1 MRFSEAW
8 LRDWVA
14 PAIDTATLSAQLT
27 MAGLEVDAVEP
38 AAPAFSGVVVGLVR
52 ERERHPDAEKL
63 SVCQVDAGQGE
74 PLQIVCGAA
83 NVAAGMRVPVALV
96 GAVLPGGL
104 KIKRAKLRGLE
115 SLGMIC
121 SAVELGLAETSDG
134 ILPLPADA
142 PIGRDF
148 RDWLQLDDACIEVD
162 LTPDRGDCLSLA
174 GIAREVGVINRVQVA
189 GPRIDPVAPASDDR
203 FLVRLD
209 AGHACPR
216 YVCRIVRGVNVAAQ
230 TPLWMRERLRRSGLR
245 SLGPVVDV
253 TNYVLLE
260 LGQPMHAFDLARLD
274 GEIRVRMAE
283 PGERLALLNG
293 EDITLRP
300 DTLVIADSKVP
311 VALAGI
317 MGGAA
322 SAVGEGTL
330 DILFESAFFAPAA
343 IAGKARSYGLH
354 TDSSHRFERGVDPQ
368 LQVRALERAT
378 RLLLDI
384 CGGEPGPVVEA
395 LSPGDLPKRAALLL
409 RRSRVGQV
417 LGLTLADSEVED
429 ILTRLGMEV
438 APTADG
444 WEVLPPSSR
453 FDAVLEVDLIAE
465 IGRIHGYD
473 NIPMAHAPTAATTRA
488 RLETAF
494 DLDRARF
501 ALVARGYQEVIT
513 YSFVNPEVQA
523 LVAPGRAVLTLA
535 NPISADLSVM
545 RTGLWP
551 GLLQA
556 ARQNLARQQ
565 SRVRIFESGL
575 RYLPEPGEAGVPRQ
589 DAVLG
594 GLVVGPV
601 LPEQWGQAGRGA
613 DFFDLKADVEAILGL
628 TGRAGAFAFVPA
640 EHPALHPGQ
649 TARIERDGLEVG
661 VLGMLH
667 PALAARLDI
676 GADAYLFELALEG
689 LGQGRLPAFRSLSKF
704 PSIRRDIALVVD
716 AGVTRGQVEASI
728 AAAEPDLLQEIVLF
742 DIYQGN
748 KIDAGRKSLA
758 LGLILQASSQ
768 TLTDH
773 EVDLSIGRILA
784 RLESDIG
791 ARLRD

>member
-8 LRDWVA
+8 LREWVS
-14 PAIDTATLSAQLT
+14 PPVDSETLAAQLT

-38 AAPAFSGVVVGLVR
+38 AAPAFNGVVVGLVVR
-52 ERERHPDAEKL
+52 RERHPDAEKL
-63 SVCQVDAGQGE
+63 SVCQVDAGQGAE
-74 PLQIVCGAA
+74 LQIVCGAA
-83 NVAAGMRVPVALV
+83 NVAAGMKVPVALV
-96 GAVLPGGL
+96 GAQLPGGFR
-104 KIKRAKLRGLE
+104 IKRAKLRGVE

-121 SAVELGLAETSDG
+121 SASELGLAESSEG
-134 ILPLPADA
+134 ILTLPADA
-142 PIGRDF
+142 EIGRDF
-148 RDWLQLDDACIEVD
+148 RDWLSLDDACIEVD

-174 GIAREVGVINRVQVA
+174 GIAREVGVINRSPVS
-189 GPRIDPVAPASDDR
+189 GPALDPVAAMIEDR
-203 FLVRLD
+203 FPVRLE

-216 YVCRIVRGVNVAAQ
+216 YVCRIIRNVAVGAE

-274 GEIRVRMAE
+274 GEIRVRLAQ
-283 PGERLALLNG
+283 PGERLGLLNG
-293 EDITLRP
+293 AEIELRP
-300 DTLVIADSKVP
+300 DTLVIADRRVP

-317 MGGAA
+317 MGGAW
-322 SAVGEGTL
+322 SAVGEGTR
-330 DILFESAFFAPAA
+330 DILLESAFFAPAVA
-343 IAGKARSYGLH
+343 AGKARSYGLH
-354 TDSSHRFERGVDPQ
+354 TDSSHRFERGVDPE

-384 CGGEPGPVVEA
+384 VGGEPGPVVEA
-395 LSPGDLPKRAALLL
+395 QSPADLPRRKALVL
-409 RRSRVGQV
+409 RRTRVAQI
-417 LGLTLADSEVED
+417 LGLHLEDAIIAD
-429 ILTRLGMEV
+429 ILTRLGMAVSPLAE
-438 APTADG
+438 G

-473 NIPMAHAPTAATTRA
+473 NIPMAHAPTRATTRA
-488 RLETAF
+488 PAETAF
-494 DLDRARF
+494 DLDRARQ

-513 YSFVNPEVQA
+513 YSFVSPELQA
-523 LVAPGRAVLTLA
+523 LVAPGQPTLALA

-551 GLLQA
+551 GLLGA
-556 ARQNLARQQ
+556 ARQNLTRQQ
-565 SRVRIFESGL
+565 ERVRIFESGL
-575 RYLPEPGEAGVPRQ
+575 RFRPEEGDAGLPRQ
-589 DAVLG
+589 DGVIG

-601 LPEQWGQAGRGA
+601 APEQWGQSPKGV
-613 DFFDLKADVEAILGL
+613 DFFDLKADVEAILAL
-628 TGRAGAFAFVPA
+628 TGSPEAYSFVPA

-649 TARIERDGLEVG
+649 TARIEREGREVG
-661 VLGMLH
+661 IMGMLH
-667 PALAARLDI
+667 PALGARLDL
-676 GADAYLFELALEG
+676 GGDAFAFELALDG
-689 LGQGRLPAFRSLSKF
+689 LADGRLPAFRPLSKF

-716 AGVTRGQVEASI
+716 AGVSQVQVRACI
-728 AAAEPDLLQEIVLF
+728 AAAEPELLTEIVLF
-742 DIYQGN
+742 DVYQGSN
-748 KIDAGRKSLA
+748 IEPGRKSLA

-768 TLTDH
+768 TLTDQ
-773 EVDLSIGRILA
+773 EVDRSIARILA